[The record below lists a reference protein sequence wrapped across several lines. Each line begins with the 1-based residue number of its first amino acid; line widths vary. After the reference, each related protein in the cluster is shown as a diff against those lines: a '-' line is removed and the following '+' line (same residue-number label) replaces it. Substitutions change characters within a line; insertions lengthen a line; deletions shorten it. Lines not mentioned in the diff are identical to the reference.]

1 MKTFAIKFLKKCGL
15 LPAEEQPLELPVP
28 VMKNTLAVHEETM
41 VVTGAIV
48 SELTQTFGDN
58 KNSAESYQMAFISIE
73 VSCDGM
79 SCKLY
84 EHEDFIP
91 CTGYQHQLWLMNIR
105 KSICEPLE
113 TFMTNVA
120 LCDAGGGRP

>member
-1 MKTFAIKFLKKCGL
+1 
-15 LPAEEQPLELPVP
+15 
-28 VMKNTLAVHEETM
+28 MKNTAAVHEETM

-48 SELTQTFGDN
+48 SELTRTFGDN
-58 KNSAESYQMAFISIE
+58 KNSAESYQMAFVSIE
-73 VSCDGM
+73 VSCDSM

-84 EHEDFIP
+84 EYEDFIP
-91 CTGYQHQLWLMNIR
+91 YTGYKHWLWLMNIR
-105 KSICEPLE
+105 KSICKPLE